1 MNTWI
6 LIILLTGGNGV
17 SSLEKVEFDTE
28 IDCML
33 AQVKVQDMS
42 EKIDSVCLP
51 ASLLGLHELGV
62 CG

>member
-17 SSLEKVEFDTE
+17 SSLDKVEFDTE

-42 EKIDSVCLP
+42 EKIDSVCLR
-51 ASLLGLHELGV
+51 S
-62 CG
+62 